1 MASATTRQVEHTTA
15 HPMLLTPRE
24 MSKRSG
30 IGENTLRQLMAERKI
45 EFLQLGSH
53 RLLCEQ
59 AIWDYYN
66 RNKTTATA

>member
-1 MASATTRQVEHTTA
+1 MDSITNRRVEHTTA
-15 HPMLLTPRE
+15 PAMLLTARE

-30 IGENTLRQLMAERKI
+30 IGENTLRQWMAEGKI
-45 EFLQLGSH
+45 EFLQVGSH